1 MIPYIIFIILILAF
15 YYKKSPIG
23 MLIVIIAFSVLR
35 YDTGWDYM
43 MYVDTVNN
51 PKFWNNPE
59 HSRYSFIWRELFR
72 YAHAL
77 NFPHIA
83 IALPNLVTYL
93 VLYFSLDVLGLDKTR
108 KVQVLFV
115 YVTWQGFY
123 LDSFSIIRQAIAMSF
138 GILTFALIQRHRLFA
153 SIVSFLIAV
162 HLHSS
167 AVVLIFLYLGYFYRK
182 KLDFKH
188 ICIAAGVAIVCMIS
202 AGAVLEQL
210 SFFDMSKYDV
220 YLKMNDSFGSKIIF
234 VYLIL
239 AMYLLFV
246 YRSYKKWNDI
256 ERQCFFYSVVSMVG
270 CVGVF
275 SVGVSSVFTRIFS
288 YYIIF
293 MIFILLPSLRIFRE
307 RKFLINLAVLILV
320 SYFFV
325 YLSISEAGTKLSS
338 SGLVP
343 YKCVLIQ

>member
-83 IALPNLVTYL
+83 IALPNLITYL

-153 SIVSFLIAV
+153 SIVTFLIAV

-220 YLKMNDSFGSKIIF
+220 YLKMNDSFGGKIIF

-239 AMYLLFV
+239 AM
-246 YRSYKKWNDI
+246 
-256 ERQCFFYSVVSMVG
+256 
-270 CVGVF
+270 
-275 SVGVSSVFTRIFS
+275 
-288 YYIIF
+288 
-293 MIFILLPSLRIFRE
+293 
-307 RKFLINLAVLILV
+307 
-320 SYFFV
+320 
-325 YLSISEAGTKLSS
+325 
-338 SGLVP
+338 
-343 YKCVLIQ
+343 